1 MKGKSIVK
9 LVGML
14 LIIGIMIFVAA
25 FGVTLGSW
33 KINPAMNGIKKG
45 LDIAGGSSIQYDAD
59 ADSITDEQRDTV
71 VSILRTR
78 LTEQGYTEANVQS
91 QGDKRFYVEIPSVS
105 DPREAVELLGKTAQ
119 LSFAD
124 PEGNTVMTG
133 DDVDTATAKFDKLS
147 ETSAPENYVELKL
160 KDSGVQKFSEATG
173 RLAGQPEGQNFI
185 AIMLDDQ
192 VVSSPRVQTQITDTT
207 CIISG
212 GNFTVEYARE
222 LAGLIRA
229 GQLPFKLKEVGVS
242 SVGATLG
249 ETAFNNSIMAAFI
262 SLILIMLYMLI
273 FYRLPGLVSA
283 IALSFYTALT
293 VLLLGWFKVN
303 LTLPGIAG
311 IILSMGMAVDANVVI
326 FERIIDELKLG
337 KTLRASVEA
346 GFHRAIAAVVDSN
359 VTTVIAAAV
368 LLWLGSG
375 TVKGFAVTLLIG
387 VLVSMFTAIVITKFL
402 LVQIVQLNVKNRKL
416 YGIGVK

>member
-1 MKGKSIVK
+1 MKGKSIIK

-33 KINPAMNGIKKG
+33 KINPAINGIKKG

-71 VSILRTR
+71 VCILRTR

-91 QGDKRFYVEIPSVS
+91 QGDKRFYIEIPSVS

-124 PEGNTVMTG
+124 PDGNVVMTG
-133 DDVDTATAKFDKLS
+133 DDVDTANAKYDRLS
-147 ETSAPENYVELKL
+147 ENSAPENYVELKL

-173 RLAGQPEGQNFI
+173 RLAGQAEGQNYI

-192 VVSSPRVQTQITDTT
+192 IVSSPRVQTQITDTT

-212 GNFTVEYARE
+212 NFTVESARE

-229 GQLPFKLKEVGVS
+229 GQLPFKLTEVGVS

-249 ETAFNNSIMAAFI
+249 QTAFNNSILAAFI
-262 SLILIMLYMLI
+262 SLILIMLYMII

-283 IALSFYTALT
+283 IALAFYTALT

-346 GFHRAIAAVVDSN
+346 GFHRAITAVVDSN

-402 LVQIVQLNVKNRKL
+402 LMQVVQLNVKNRKL

>member
-1 MKGKSIVK
+1 MKGKSIIK

-33 KINPAMNGIKKG
+33 KINPAINGIKKG

-59 ADSITDEQRDTV
+59 ADSITDEQKDTV

-91 QGDKRFYVEIPSVS
+91 QGDKRFYIEIPSVS

-124 PEGNTVMTG
+124 PDGNVVMTG
-133 DDVDTATAKFDKLS
+133 DDVDTANAKYDRLS
-147 ETSAPENYVELKL
+147 ENAAPENYVELKL

-173 RLAGQPEGQNFI
+173 RLAGQAEGQNYI

-192 VVSSPRVQTQITDTT
+192 IVSSPRVQTQINDTT

-212 GNFTVEYARE
+212 NFTVESARE

-229 GQLPFKLKEVGVS
+229 GQLPFKLTEVGVS

-249 ETAFNNSIMAAFI
+249 QTAFNNSILAAFI
-262 SLILIMLYMLI
+262 SLILIMLYMII

-283 IALSFYTALT
+283 IALAFYTALT

-346 GFHRAIAAVVDSN
+346 GFHRAITAVVDSN

-375 TVKGFAVTLLIG
+375 TVQGFAVTLLIG

-402 LVQIVQLNVKNRKL
+402 LMQVVQLNVKNRKL

>member
-1 MKGKSIVK
+1 MKGKSILK

-14 LIIGIMIFVAA
+14 LIIGVMIFVAA
-25 FGVTLGSW
+25 FGVTVGSW
-33 KINPAMNGIKKG
+33 RISPAMEGIKKG

-59 ADSITDEQRDTV
+59 AETVTDEQRETV

-91 QGDKRFYVEIPSVS
+91 QGEKRFYVEIPSVS
-105 DPREAVELLGKTAQ
+105 DPTEAVQLLGQTAQ
-119 LSFAD
+119 LSFVD
-124 PEGNTVMTG
+124 PDGNVIMTG
-133 DDVDTATAKFDKLS
+133 DDVETASAKYEQLQQNAAAES
-147 ETSAPENYVELKL
+147 YVELKL

-173 RLAGQPEGQNFI
+173 RLAGQPEGSNYI
-185 AIMLDDQ
+185 SIMLDDQ
-192 VVSSPRVQTQITDTT
+192 VISSPRVQTQITEST

-212 GNFTVEYARE
+212 NFTVDSAKE

-229 GQLPFKLKEVGVS
+229 GQLPFKLVEVGVS

-249 ETAFNNSIMAAFI
+249 EAAFQNSIWAALI
-262 SLILIMLYMLI
+262 SLILIAVYMII
-273 FYRLPGLVSA
+273 FYRLPGFVSA
-283 IALSFYTALT
+283 ISLTFYTALT
-293 VLLLGWFKVN
+293 VLLLGWFQVN

-359 VTTVIAAAV
+359 VTTIIAAAV
-368 LLWLGSG
+368 LLWMGTG
-375 TVKGFAVTLLIG
+375 TVKGFAITLLIG

-402 LVQIVQLNVKNRKL
+402 LVQIVNLNVKNRRL

>member
-9 LVGML
+9 LIIML

-25 FGVTLGSW
+25 FGVTLGNWRIS
-33 KINPAMNGIKKG
+33 PAIDGIKKG

-78 LTEQGYTEANVQS
+78 LTDQGYTEATVQS

-105 DPREAVELLGKTAQ
+105 DPREAVELLGQTAQ
-119 LSFAD
+119 LSFVD
-124 PEGNTVMTG
+124 PDGNVIMTG
-133 DDVDTATAKFDKLS
+133 EDVDTATAKYDQIS
-147 ETSAPENYVELKL
+147 QNSAAESYVELKL
-160 KDSGVQKFSEATG
+160 KDSGVEKFSEATG
-173 RLAGQPEGQNFI
+173 RLAGQAEGSNYI
-185 AIMLDDQ
+185 SIMLDDQ
-192 VVSSPRVQTQITDTT
+192 VISSPRVQTQITDTT

-212 GNFTVEYARE
+212 NFTVESARE
-222 LAGLIRA
+222 LASLIRA
-229 GQLPFKLKEVGVS
+229 GQLPFKLIEVGVS
-242 SVGATLG
+242 TVGATLG
-249 ETAFNNSIMAAFI
+249 ETAFNNSILAALI
-262 SLILIMLYMLI
+262 SLILIMIYMII
-273 FYRLPGLVSA
+273 FYRLPGVVSA
-283 IALSFYTALT
+283 VALAFYTALT

-337 KTLRASVEA
+337 KTLRASVES
-346 GFHRAIAAVVDSN
+346 GFHRALAAVVDSN
-359 VTTVIAAAV
+359 VTTIIAAAV

-402 LVQIVQLNVKNRKL
+402 LVQLVQLNIKNRKL

>member
-1 MKGKSIVK
+1 MKGKSIIK

-59 ADSITDEQRDTV
+59 ADSITDEQKDTV

-119 LSFAD
+119 LSFTD
-124 PEGNTVMTG
+124 PDGTVIMTG
-133 DDVDTATAKFDKLS
+133 DDVDTASAKYDRLS

-160 KDSGVQKFSEATG
+160 KDSGVEKFSEATG
-173 RLAGQPEGQNFI
+173 RLAGQAEGQNYI

-212 GNFTVEYARE
+212 NFTVESARE

-229 GQLPFKLKEVGVS
+229 GQLPFKLTEVGVS

-249 ETAFNNSIMAAFI
+249 ETAFNNSILAAFI
-262 SLILIMLYMLI
+262 SLILIMLYMLV

-283 IALSFYTALT
+283 IALAFYTALT

-337 KTLRASVEA
+337 KTLRASVES

-402 LVQIVQLNVKNRKL
+402 LVQLVQLNVKNRKL

>member
-1 MKGKSIVK
+1 MKGKSILK
-9 LVGML
+9 LVLML
-14 LIIGIMIFVAA
+14 LLIAVMAVVAV
-25 FGVTLGSW
+25 FGVQLGNW
-33 KINPAMNGIKKG
+33 KINPAISGIKKG

-119 LSFAD
+119 LSFVD
-124 PEGNTVMTG
+124 PDGNVIMTG
-133 DDVDTATAKFDKLS
+133 DDVDTATAKYDQVS
-147 ETSAPENYVELKL
+147 QNSAAESYVELKL
-160 KDSGVQKFSEATG
+160 KDSGVEKFSEATG
-173 RLAGQPEGQNFI
+173 RLAGQADGANYI

-207 CIISG
+207 CIITG
-212 GNFTVEYARE
+212 DFTVEAARE

-229 GQLPFKLKEVGVS
+229 GQLPFKLVEVGVS

-249 ETAFNNSIMAAFI
+249 ESAFNNSILAALI
-262 SLILIMLYMLI
+262 SLVLIAVYMMI

-283 IALSFYTALT
+283 IALMFYTALI
-293 VLLLGWFKVN
+293 VLLMGWFKVN

-337 KTLRASVEA
+337 KTVRASVEA
-346 GFHRAIAAVVDSN
+346 GFHRALAAVVDSN

-375 TVKGFAVTLLIG
+375 TVKGFAITLLIG

-402 LVQIVQLNVKNRKL
+402 LVQLVQLNVKNRKL

>member
-1 MKGKSIVK
+1 MKGKSIIK

-33 KINPAMNGIKKG
+33 KINPAIDGIKKG

-59 ADSITDEQRDTV
+59 ADSITDEQKDTV

-91 QGDKRFYVEIPSVS
+91 QGDKRFYIEIPSVS

-124 PEGNTVMTG
+124 PDGNVVMTG
-133 DDVDTATAKFDKLS
+133 DDVDTANAKYDRLS
-147 ETSAPENYVELKL
+147 ENAAPENYVELKL

-173 RLAGQPEGQNFI
+173 RLAGQAEGQNYI

-192 VVSSPRVQTQITDTT
+192 IVSSPRVQTQITDTT

-212 GNFTVEYARE
+212 NFTVESARE

-229 GQLPFKLKEVGVS
+229 GQLPFKLTEVGVS

-249 ETAFNNSIMAAFI
+249 QTAFNNSILAAFI

-283 IALSFYTALT
+283 IALAFYTALT

-346 GFHRAIAAVVDSN
+346 GFHRAITAVVDSN

-402 LVQIVQLNVKNRKL
+402 LMQIVQLNVKNRKL

>member
-1 MKGKSIVK
+1 M
-9 LVGML
+9 
-14 LIIGIMIFVAA
+14 
-25 FGVTLGSW
+25 
-33 KINPAMNGIKKG
+33 
-45 LDIAGGSSIQYDAD
+45 
-59 ADSITDEQRDTV
+59 

-119 LSFAD
+119 LSFTD
-124 PEGNTVMTG
+124 PDGTVIMTG
-133 DDVDTATAKFDKLS
+133 DDVDTASAKYDRLS

-160 KDSGVQKFSEATG
+160 KDSGVEKFSEATG
-173 RLAGQPEGQNFI
+173 RLAGQAEGQNYI

-212 GNFTVEYARE
+212 NFTVESARE

-229 GQLPFKLKEVGVS
+229 GQLPFKLTEVGVS

-249 ETAFNNSIMAAFI
+249 ETAFNNSILAAFI
-262 SLILIMLYMLI
+262 SLILIMLYMLV

-283 IALSFYTALT
+283 IALAFYTALT

-337 KTLRASVEA
+337 KTLRASVES

-402 LVQIVQLNVKNRKL
+402 LVQLVQLNVKNRKL

>member
-9 LVGML
+9 LVLML
-14 LIIGIMIFVAA
+14 LLIAVMAIVAV
-25 FGVTLGSW
+25 FGVQLGNW
-33 KINPAMNGIKKG
+33 KINPAINGIKKG

-119 LSFAD
+119 LSFRD
-124 PEGNTVMTG
+124 PDGNVIMTG
-133 DDVDTATAKFDKLS
+133 DDVDTATAKYDQVS
-147 ETSAPENYVELKL
+147 QNSAAESYVELKL
-160 KDSGVQKFSEATG
+160 KDSGVEKFSEATG
-173 RLAGQPEGQNFI
+173 RLAGQPDGANYI

-207 CIISG
+207 CIITG
-212 GNFTVEYARE
+212 DFTVEAARE

-229 GQLPFKLKEVGVS
+229 GQLPFKLVEVGVS

-249 ETAFNNSIMAAFI
+249 ESAFNNSILAALI
-262 SLILIMLYMLI
+262 SLILIAIYMMI
-273 FYRLPGLVSA
+273 FYRLPGFVSA
-283 IALSFYTALT
+283 ISLTFYTVLI
-293 VLLLGWFKVN
+293 VLLMGWFKVN

-337 KTLRASVEA
+337 KTVRASVEA
-346 GFHRAIAAVVDSN
+346 GFHRALAAVIDSN

-375 TVKGFAVTLLIG
+375 TVKGFAITLLIG

-402 LVQIVQLNVKNRKL
+402 LVQLVQLNVKNRKL